1 MQIGKQTMT
10 GRRIAIIQGHP
21 DTTESHYCH
30 ALASSY
36 GDAAVAAGHEVRT
49 IQIASKPF
57 ELVRSKED
65 WGSGPVPSEIQSAQ
79 ETIAWADHLLVVYPL
94 WLGTMPA
101 LLKGFFEQVLRPG
114 YAVDFGEDGRWRKR
128 LTGKSARIVITMG
141 MPALAYRW
149 FFRAHSLKSLER
161 NILAFVGIKPVRSTL
176 IGLVEQSDARRNRW
190 LERVADLGRNGR

>member
-1 MQIGKQTMT
+1 MT

-21 DTTESHYCH
+21 DMADTHYCH
-30 ALASSY
+30 ALASVY
-36 GDAAVAAGHEVRT
+36 GDAAAAAGHEVRN
-49 IQIASKPF
+49 IQVAGKPF
-57 ELVRSKED
+57 ELVRSKHD
-65 WGSGPVPSEIQSAQ
+65 WDSGPVPAEIQSAQ
-79 ETIAWADHLLVVYPL
+79 QTIAWADHLLIVYPL

-101 LLKGFFEQVLRPG
+101 MLKGFFEQVLRPG
-114 YAVDFGEDGRWRKR
+114 YAVDFGEDGRWRKL

-190 LERVADLGRNGR
+190 LKRLADLGRKGR